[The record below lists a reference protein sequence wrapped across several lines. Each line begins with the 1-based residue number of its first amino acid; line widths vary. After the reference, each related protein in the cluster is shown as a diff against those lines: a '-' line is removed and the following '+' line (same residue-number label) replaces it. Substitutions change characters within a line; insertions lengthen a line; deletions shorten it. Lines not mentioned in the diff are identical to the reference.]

1 MRQTFAVV
9 VGFVVWSALWI
20 LLNLLLKDAGL
31 VPADASQ
38 PIYEARPLLFLLAGS
53 LVISLIAGYLAAAIR
68 GRTAYGAIVVL
79 GLILLAVGIF
89 VQIQY
94 WHLMPLW
101 YHLTFLVL
109 LLPLCLAG
117 ARLRWAAR

>member
-1 MRQTFAVV
+1 MRQTIAVV
-9 VGFVVWSALWI
+9 VGFIVWSALWLI
-20 LLNLLLKDAGL
+20 LKLALKDAGL
-31 VPADASQ
+31 VPADPSQ
-38 PIYEARPLLFLLAGS
+38 AIVEAKPLLFLLAGS
-53 LVISLIAGYLAAAIR
+53 LIISLIAGYVAAAVR
-68 GRTAYGAIVVL
+68 GKTAYGVIVVL

-89 VQIQY
+89 VQVQY